1 MMYAKLALRNVRRTA
16 RDYLIYVVTL
26 VLSVGMFYGFFSLVS
41 PYYNATLPVPIHL
54 DVLKKMMRIAVP
66 LVGLF
71 VVFLMSYVNSY
82 MLRRKQKEFAIETI
96 IGMEQKTVAFLFFLE
111 TSVMGAAAILLGVLL
126 GMLLSQIISVIVVQS
141 FGENYQLHL
150 SLFPDTF
157 LGTVIFFG
165 AIVLLLGIKNLFAV
179 RKLKIIQML
188 QNSQKGVENIPL
200 TRQVGKW
207 VVVCT
212 AVSTVI
218 LGMMAALSCLVL
230 HYPAALFRVLFLTFL
245 AAGFLVSAVFFFLAG
260 RKKRDGSGPLMALT
274 IFGAAEGIALLV
286 LSPLFDS
293 LVRQRIAI
301 QAYLTM
307 PPVFALLLLVFSLI
321 AFFSNLTWWLSK
333 MIRKPSARY
342 YRNLFWLGQIKSRM
356 GTSSKT
362 MGVISC
368 VLTAALVLFSYL
380 PVLALRIQSYQL
392 ALSVY
397 DVQVLSLI
405 HI

>member
-111 TSVMGAAAILLGVLL
+111 TSVMGA
-126 GMLLSQIISVIVVQS
+126 
-141 FGENYQLHL
+141 
-150 SLFPDTF
+150 
-157 LGTVIFFG
+157 TVIFFG

-333 MIRKPSARY
+333 MIRKPS
-342 YRNLFWLGQIKSRM
+342 
-356 GTSSKT
+356 
-362 MGVISC
+362 
-368 VLTAALVLFSYL
+368 
-380 PVLALRIQSYQL
+380 VLAWANQE
-392 ALSVY
+392 
-397 DVQVLSLI
+397 
-405 HI
+405 

>member
-188 QNSQKGVENIPL
+188 QNSQKGVENIKAKIDFPL
-200 TRQVGKW
+200 IKETKDVVLNYEDRQALQNIITNIREIINSKNPMD
-207 VVVCT
+207 
-212 AVSTVI
+212 VI
-218 LGMMAALSCLVL
+218 QD
-230 HYPAALFRVLFLTFL
+230 
-245 AAGFLVSAVFFFLAG
+245 
-260 RKKRDGSGPLMALT
+260 KKCKKC
-274 IFGAAEGIALLV
+274 
-286 LSPLFDS
+286 
-293 LVRQRIAI
+293 
-301 QAYLTM
+301 AY
-307 PPVFALLLLVFSLI
+307 
-321 AFFSNLTWWLSK
+321 
-333 MIRKPSARY
+333 
-342 YRNLFWLGQIKSRM
+342 
-356 GTSSKT
+356 
-362 MGVISC
+362 
-368 VLTAALVLFSYL
+368 
-380 PVLALRIQSYQL
+380 
-392 ALSVY
+392 Y
-397 DVQVLSLI
+397 DLCYI
-405 HI
+405 

>member
-141 FGENYQLHL
+141 FGENYHLHL

-218 LGMMAALSCLVL
+218 LGMMAALLWKWSMSPN
-230 HYPAALFRVLFLTFL
+230 PAQRKWSWIDYRLWMSLRMERFWRRCRNSMNGNARYFWLERW
-245 AAGFLVSAVFFFLAG
+245 
-260 RKKRDGSGPLMALT
+260 RKKISRLWEQSLGCPIKGWLHFTTGRFRKSERALKEVTRDE
-274 IFGAAEGIALLV
+274 F
-286 LSPLFDS
+286 
-293 LVRQRIAI
+293 
-301 QAYLTM
+301 
-307 PPVFALLLLVFSLI
+307 
-321 AFFSNLTWWLSK
+321 
-333 MIRKPSARY
+333 
-342 YRNLFWLGQIKSRM
+342 
-356 GTSSKT
+356 
-362 MGVISC
+362 
-368 VLTAALVLFSYL
+368 
-380 PVLALRIQSYQL
+380 
-392 ALSVY
+392 
-397 DVQVLSLI
+397 
-405 HI
+405 

>member
-1 MMYAKLALRNVRRTA
+1 
-16 RDYLIYVVTL
+16 
-26 VLSVGMFYGFFSLVS
+26 
-41 PYYNATLPVPIHL
+41 
-54 DVLKKMMRIAVP
+54 MRIAVP

-141 FGENYQLHL
+141 FGENYHLHL

-260 RKKRDGSGPLMALT
+260 RKKRDGSGPL
-274 IFGAAEGIALLV
+274 
-286 LSPLFDS
+286 
-293 LVRQRIAI
+293 
-301 QAYLTM
+301 
-307 PPVFALLLLVFSLI
+307 
-321 AFFSNLTWWLSK
+321 K
-333 MIRKPSARY
+333 
-342 YRNLFWLGQIKSRM
+342 
-356 GTSSKT
+356 
-362 MGVISC
+362 VISLAFSIIA
-368 VLTAALVLFSYL
+368 VSLFKIGISGSDGEKALVSPPKIRPGSMRTNNTGSISRAMTATMIF
-380 PVLALRIQSYQL
+380 PICFRPAHT
-392 ALSVY
+392 APATAP
-397 DVQVLSLI
+397 
-405 HI
+405 